1 MSIFKITKPLV
12 KNHSICLSTSA
23 LYLTAKLIVF
33 FFASWTT
40 CLHPN
45 SQPVQCV
52 KKWGVKKVDQDH
64 FSLSLQHYSRVI
76 TIFRHKKGGETERI
90 QQFSC
95 SIPTKIF
102 WVKHSCNSGLVSSQE
117 YAKKKLKLLLQKCIT
132 PPPERRRTK
141 RDESLHFSTFHNSD
155 E

>member
-12 KNHSICLSTSA
+12 KNHSICLLTSA

-45 SQPVQCV
+45 SQPVQCA
-52 KKWGVKKVDQDH
+52 KKWGVKKVDQNH

-76 TIFRHKKGGETERI
+76 TIFRHKNGGKQKESNSSVVPF
-90 QQFSC
+90 QQKYFELN
-95 SIPTKIF
+95 TR
-102 WVKHSCNSGLVSSQE
+102 VTVVSYRHKSTQ
-117 YAKKKLKLLLQKCIT
+117 KRKLKTIAA
-132 PPPERRRTK
+132 EM
-141 RDESLHFSTFHNSD
+141 HNSTARA
-155 E
+155 